1 MPPAPSDS
9 PVGRASGPVD
19 RLAPRPPTAKT
30 SALRSEALKALLV
43 DLGSQI
49 QRGTSKEAADATD
62 AAGARFHPTG
72 FTELDACLGGGFPN
86 GRLSEICGAS
96 PFSAPSPSSSTSPSS
111 PSSPPAAPSQN
122 SGLSAGRTSLALG
135 LVSETLS
142 RGVLAAWIDLADAF
156 TPEAALTALQDRGSD
171 ASDLER
177 LLWIRA
183 RNEDEALRCCE
194 RVMRT
199 EGFELVV
206 FDLFRPQLSHA
217 KPAHRSGSRDGG
229 TDPFFASPTM
239 PRAQAAH
246 GASPGRRAPLAR
258 VAPRRRGAGP
268 RDSAQPSRPAPT
280 MRVKDVTWL
289 RLARLA
295 AGTRTA
301 LVALSSEATTG
312 SRAELVLEMQTR
324 ATHFSAPPRLLETIE
339 TRAVLRRHRSR
350 PNGEALLLLRT
361 ENT

>member
-1 MPPAPSDS
+1 MPPSDS
-9 PVGRASGPVD
+9 PFGRASGPVD
-19 RLAPRPPTAKT
+19 RLASHPPRKLP
-30 SALRSEALKALLV
+30 SEALQALLV

-49 QRGTSKEAADATD
+49 QRGTSREAADA
-62 AAGARFHPTG
+62 APGARFHPTG
-72 FTELDACLGGGFPN
+72 FAELDACLGGGFPN

-96 PFSAPSPSSSTSPSS
+96 ESLETAALYQGSRLSQAQGSRLPQSSGPSRR
-111 PSSPPAAPSQN
+111 

-142 RGVLAAWIDLADAF
+142 RGGLAAWIDLADAF
-156 TPEAALTALQDRGSD
+156 APEAALTALKDRGSD
-171 ASDLER
+171 ASDLEQ

-206 FDLFRPQLSHA
+206 FDLFRPQLSHSQA
-217 KPAHRSGSRDGG
+217 QRRSRPRTASGKSAQTVRAVPQGRGAGSRQSAPQ
-229 TDPFFASPTM
+229 T
-239 PRAQAAH
+239 
-246 GASPGRRAPLAR
+246 RRAP
-258 VAPRRRGAGP
+258 
-268 RDSAQPSRPAPT
+268 T
-280 MRVKDVTWL
+280 MHVKDVTWL

-301 LVALSSEATTG
+301 LVALSSEASTG
-312 SRAELVLEMQTR
+312 SRAELVLEMQIH
-324 ATHFSAPPRLLETIE
+324 ATHFGGPPHLLETIE

-350 PNGEALLLLRT
+350 PNGETLLLLRT
-361 ENT
+361 ENSYPHEEPCEQACE

>member
-1 MPPAPSDS
+1 MPPSDS
-9 PVGRASGPVD
+9 PVGQASGPVD
-19 RLAPRPPTAKT
+19 RLASHPPRKPP
-30 SALRSEALKALLV
+30 SEALQALLV

-49 QRGTSKEAADATD
+49 QRGTSREAADA
-62 AAGARFHPTG
+62 APGARFHPTG
-72 FTELDACLGGGFPN
+72 FAELDACLGGGFPN

-96 PFSAPSPSSSTSPSS
+96 ESLETAALSQGSRLSPGSRLYQGSRLSQSSG
-111 PSSPPAAPSQN
+111 PSQRSGPSRR

-142 RGVLAAWIDLADAF
+142 RGGLAAWIDLADAF
-156 TPEAALTALQDRGSD
+156 APEAALTALKDRGSD

-206 FDLFRPQLSHA
+206 FDLFRPQLSHSQA
-217 KPAHRSGSRDGG
+217 QRRSRPRTSSGKSAQTVGAVPQGRGAGSRQSAPQ
-229 TDPFFASPTM
+229 T
-239 PRAQAAH
+239 
-246 GASPGRRAPLAR
+246 RRAP
-258 VAPRRRGAGP
+258 
-268 RDSAQPSRPAPT
+268 T
-280 MRVKDVTWL
+280 MHVKDVTWL

-301 LVALSSEATTG
+301 LVALSSEASTG
-312 SRAELVLEMQTR
+312 SRAELVLEMQIH
-324 ATHFSAPPRLLETIE
+324 ATHFGGPPHLLETIE

-350 PNGEALLLLRT
+350 PNGETLLLLRT
-361 ENT
+361 ENSYPDEEPCEQACE

>member
-1 MPPAPSDS
+1 MPPSDS
-9 PVGRASGPVD
+9 PSGRASGPVD
-19 RLAPRPPTAKT
+19 RLASHPPRKLP
-30 SALRSEALKALLV
+30 SEALQALLV

-49 QRGTSKEAADATD
+49 QLGTSREAADA
-62 AAGARFHPTG
+62 APGARFHPTG
-72 FTELDACLGGGFPN
+72 FAELDACLGGGFPN

-96 PFSAPSPSSSTSPSS
+96 ESLETAALSQSSRLSQGSGPSRP
-111 PSSPPAAPSQN
+111 

-142 RGVLAAWIDLADAF
+142 RGGLAAWIDLADAF
-156 TPEAALTALQDRGSD
+156 APEAALTALKDRGSD

-206 FDLFRPQLSHA
+206 FDLFRPQLSHSQA
-217 KPAHRSGSRDGG
+217 QRRPRPRTSSGKRAPAVHAVPQGRGAGSRQSA
-229 TDPFFASPTM
+229 P
-239 PRAQAAH
+239 QA
-246 GASPGRRAPLAR
+246 RRAP
-258 VAPRRRGAGP
+258 
-268 RDSAQPSRPAPT
+268 T
-280 MRVKDVTWL
+280 MHVKDVTWL

-301 LVALSSEATTG
+301 LVALSSEASTG
-312 SRAELVLEMQTR
+312 SRAELVLEMQIH
-324 ATHFSAPPRLLETIE
+324 ATYFGGPPHLLETIE

-350 PNGEALLLLRT
+350 PNGEILLLLRT
-361 ENT
+361 ENSYPHEEPSEQACE

>member
-1 MPPAPSDS
+1 MPPSDS
-9 PVGRASGPVD
+9 PVGQASGPLD
-19 RLAPRPPTAKT
+19 RLASNLPRK
-30 SALRSEALKALLV
+30 LQSEALQALLV

-49 QRGTSKEAADATD
+49 QRGTSREAADA
-62 AAGARFHPTG
+62 ASGARFHPTG
-72 FTELDACLGGGFPN
+72 FAELDACLGGGFPN

-96 PFSAPSPSSSTSPSS
+96 ESLE
-111 PSSPPAAPSQN
+111 AAPLYQGSRLSQAQGSRLPQSSGLSRR

-142 RGVLAAWIDLADAF
+142 RGGLAAWIDLADAF
-156 TPEAALTALQDRGSD
+156 APEAALTALKDRGGD

-206 FDLFRPQLSHA
+206 FDLFRHQLSHSQA
-217 KPAHRSGSRDGG
+217 QRRPRPRTSSGKSAQTVRAIPQGRGAGSRQSAPQ
-229 TDPFFASPTM
+229 T
-239 PRAQAAH
+239 
-246 GASPGRRAPLAR
+246 RRAP
-258 VAPRRRGAGP
+258 
-268 RDSAQPSRPAPT
+268 T
-280 MRVKDVTWL
+280 MHVKDVTWL

-295 AGTRTA
+295 AGTQTA
-301 LVALSSEATTG
+301 LVALSSEASTG
-312 SRAELVLEMQTR
+312 SRAELVLEMQIH
-324 ATHFSAPPRLLETIE
+324 ATHFGGPPHLLETIE

-350 PNGEALLLLRT
+350 PNGETLLLLRT
-361 ENT
+361 ENSYPYEEPCEQVRE